1 MKFNNIM
8 FNILDN
14 YLLKT
19 TEQHTKIHIVNV
31 DLTNM
36 HLRCRNA

>member
-1 MKFNNIM
+1 M

-19 TEQHTKIHIVNV
+19 TEQHIKTHIVNV
-31 DLTNM
+31 DLTDM
-36 HLRCRNA
+36 HFVCGKAFAL